1 MVEVVLVLVVLVEVV
16 VVDVVVA
23 GNGNEVY
30 KAVVALCRGNKVS
43 HLVPHT
49 CTWRIP
55 FPTKSAI
62 WSALKGKPCCSQ
74 THESSEIPHRK
85 TCTNCI

>member
-1 MVEVVLVLVVLVEVV
+1 MRQRFGFLQVVVVEVVLVLVVLVEVV
-16 VVDVVVA
+16 VVEVVVA

-55 FPTKSAI
+55 FPK
-62 WSALKGKPCCSQ
+62 K
-74 THESSEIPHRK
+74 
-85 TCTNCI
+85 